1 MANAGKVAFITG
13 AGRGL
18 GREMALAF
26 GAQGWRVA
34 VTGREGIE
42 ETAGSINEQSGTAID
57 IFLDVKQTE
66 QVENATARVLAEW
79 GQIDI
84 LVNNAAIEGPT
95 APLAEVALAQWE
107 ETLAVNLTGAYLCDH
122 AVAPHMMVRRSGSI
136 VHISSVAGLRA
147 YPLRAP
153 YAVSKWGLIG
163 LTETLAAEL
172 GPYNVRVNAVCPGP
186 VEGERMSRVIARR
199 AQREERSVAEVEQEF
214 KQRIAL
220 QRMVNAEDIVALV
233 LFLASDAAR
242 SITGQAI
249 RVCGGYGL

>member
-1 MANAGKVAFITG
+1 MTAAGKVVFITG

-34 VTGREGIE
+34 VTGREETE
-42 ETAGSINEQSGTAID
+42 ETAGSINERGGTAID
-57 IFLDVKQTE
+57 ISLDVHKAE
-66 QVENATARVLAEW
+66 QAANATARVLVEW
-79 GQIDI
+79 GQIDV
-84 LVNNAAIEGPT
+84 LVNNAGIEGPT
-95 APLAEVALAQWE
+95 APLIEVTPAQWE
-107 ETLAVNLTGAYLCDH
+107 ETLAVNLTGAYICDH
-122 AVAPHMMVRRSGSI
+122 AVAPHMIVRRSGSI
-136 VHISSVAGLRA
+136 IHISSVAGMRA
-147 YPLRAP
+147 YPLRVP

-186 VEGERMSRVIARR
+186 VEGERMDRVIARR
-199 AQREERSVAEVEQEF
+199 AQTEGRSRTEVEREF
-214 KQRIAL
+214 KQRVAL
-220 QRMVNAEDIVALV
+220 QRFVSAQDIVALV
-233 LFLASDAAR
+233 LFLASDASR